1 MEMTSTGD
9 FRSVVEEINKSDFPI
24 ENIDLEAVDIHLD
37 TQAREAQE
45 RYDAFD
51 M

>member
-1 MEMTSTGD
+1 MTSTGD
-9 FRSVVEEINKSDFPI
+9 FRSVVDDINKKEIPI